1 MYSTRRSKARN
12 PLRFYAR
19 QRRSGVGVGV
29 GKSAEE
35 PCVTLS
41 RAAAKELLILEVM
54 YRRDE
59 NVTFIAEN
67 TSSYHMY
74 IPFGPST
81 VLKDSLN
88 PANS

>member
-1 MYSTRRSKARN
+1 MK
-12 PLRFYAR
+12 
-19 QRRSGVGVGV
+19 
-29 GKSAEE
+29 
-35 PCVTLS
+35 LS
-41 RAAAKELLILEVM
+41 HEAAKELLTLEVM

-59 NVTFIAEN
+59 NVSFIAQN